1 MNDYSDIMD
10 HPHYQSKTRPHMPM
24 SSRAAQFSPFAAL
37 TGYDSCVTEAARLT
51 DRRELLGED
60 VRERLD
66 RCIAAL
72 AANTGLHPEI
82 TVRYFIPDERK
93 EGGRYEVIAGSLK
106 RIDSTGRVLVFTD
119 GAEIGIDDIYEIGG
133 EFFGNE

>member
-1 MNDYSDIMD
+1 
-10 HPHYQSKTRPHMPM
+10 MPM
-24 SSRAAQFSPFAAL
+24 RERAAQFSPFAAL